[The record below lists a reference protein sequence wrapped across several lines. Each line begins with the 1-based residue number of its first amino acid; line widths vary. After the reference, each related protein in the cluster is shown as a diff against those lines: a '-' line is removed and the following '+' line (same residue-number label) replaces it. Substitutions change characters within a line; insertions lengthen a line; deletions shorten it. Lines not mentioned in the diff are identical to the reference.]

1 MQGLSQNLCGPM
13 PVRMTWFGEPMKD
26 KDKFVALIRLRDMLY
41 CGVRPTLRE
50 CGFSADI
57 VQELV
62 KERLI
67 QLGDRRSGD
76 DLDRYVI
83 EEILPAG
90 HSFITQQRAL
100 RDQLNP

>member
-1 MQGLSQNLCGPM
+1 
-13 PVRMTWFGEPMKD
+13 MKD
-26 KDKFVALIRLRDMLY
+26 NDKLVVLIRLRDMLY

-50 CGFSADI
+50 CGFPAEI

-67 QLGDRRSGD
+67 QLGDKRFGD

-90 HSFITQQRAL
+90 HSFISQQRTL
-100 RDQLNP
+100 HDRLNP